1 MDVDSAV
8 DLVGKT
14 DNLLA
19 GWKVVWKVAWKVEMT
34 VSETVALLAV
44 QLASKKVV

>member
-1 MDVDSAV
+1 LDVDSVV
-8 DLVGKT
+8 DLVEKT

-19 GWKVVWKVAWKVEMT
+19 GWKVVGKVAWKVDMT